1 MGGRG
6 RAASRGGNC
15 PNPAAQ
21 TTVVRPPA
29 PSRRGRGGAI
39 PRLVAALLLLAA
51 AAGGPGDARADWH
64 DGGPPEGRLDYA
76 ISRGGTAVGKQSV
89 EFIHNADGFI
99 VRTHIRLTVTFLS
112 MTIYRFEHDAVET
125 WAMGRLTNF
134 VSHSNDD
141 GKSRD
146 VEMAAEGDRLVGI
159 YNGKTADVPG
169 DIIPASLWH
178 PGTVSASRLLDPIK
192 GRERQVQ
199 VADHGAEEI
208 TLGGGPVM
216 TQRYSMTGD
225 IERELWYDAEG
236 KLVQVAFEAG
246 DGSEI
251 TLTLK

>member
-1 MGGRG
+1 MAGDGKRAAEGGNCLNPAVQTTSAEGRG
-6 RAASRGGNC
+6 RRA
-15 PNPAAQ
+15 
-21 TTVVRPPA
+21 
-29 PSRRGRGGAI
+29 AI
-39 PRLVAALLLLAA
+39 PRAGLLAVLAAMLLWPGAAL
-51 AAGGPGDARADWH
+51 AGWR
-64 DGGPPEGRLDYA
+64 DGTPPAGRLDYA
-76 ISRGGTAVGKQSV
+76 VTREGSPVGDQSV
-89 EFIHNADGFI
+89 EFIHNGDGFI
-99 VRTHIRLTVTFLS
+99 VRTHVEITVTFLS
-112 MTIYRFEHDAVET
+112 MTIYRFKHDAVET
-125 WAMGRLTNF
+125 WDGGRLTNF
-134 VSHSNDD
+134 VSHSDDD
-141 GKSRD
+141 GKNRD

-199 VADHGAEEI
+199 VADHGVEEI